1 MKTMDPLSVRQRI
14 ALLSE
19 ILIEY
24 VPTWRILRKS
34 DVVEMV
40 RAARNVPATRERG
53 PSAQE
58 HKLALRLGRAVVK
71 TLTLLPTDSRCLI
84 RSLVLSRI
92 LTRRSIPHTLVIGV
106 RNDPDFAA
114 HAWVEHDNL
123 PVLPAGQ
130 YTRLTE
136 L

>member
-1 MKTMDPLSVRQRI
+1 MKTMDPLSVRQRF

-24 VPTWRILRKS
+24 VPIWRILRKS

-114 HAWVEHDNL
+114 HAWVEHDHS
-123 PVLPAGQ
+123 PILPAGQ